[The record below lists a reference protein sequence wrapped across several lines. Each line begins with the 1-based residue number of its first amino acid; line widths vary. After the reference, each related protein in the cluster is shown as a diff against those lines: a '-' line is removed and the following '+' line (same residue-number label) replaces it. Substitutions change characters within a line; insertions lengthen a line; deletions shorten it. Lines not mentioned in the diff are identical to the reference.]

1 MFSCCH
7 WDEWVL
13 IVDGEKADAHQQF
26 RWGRSSARR
35 CPQRAKPGRRLAR
48 RCFSGSP
55 PTWTSENMFLFK
67 ESKRTS
73 VARSRLASRTC
84 SNAGDV
90 MVPRTSA
97 RSFAKTGSDSGL
109 RDEGVELDCEYEPFV
124 ENPGIP
130 PSARQATMFLGFVGG
145 QWIGS

>member
-1 MFSCCH
+1 
-7 WDEWVL
+7 
-13 IVDGEKADAHQQF
+13 
-26 RWGRSSARR
+26 
-35 CPQRAKPGRRLAR
+35 
-48 RCFSGSP
+48 
-55 PTWTSENMFLFK
+55 MFLFK

-84 SNAGDV
+84 SNAGDE

-130 PSARQATMFLGFVGG
+130 PSARTSDNVSGVCGRTVDRKLKTL
-145 QWIGS
+145 